1 MFRRLFFA
9 ASLCFSMQL
18 AVSPPSAAQEWKIY
32 GGDLSS
38 TRFSPLNQINTSN
51 VNRLTVNWVFQTGV
65 PGKFE
70 ATPLFENGI
79 LYFTGPGGYA
89 WAVDA
94 RTGRVLWNFERPIPS
109 KIGLCCGPVNRGFAL
124 AGNRLITVTID
135 AHVIA
140 LDKRTGALLWDTT
153 MADYTKGYS
162 ATAAPLLVKDKVI
175 VGMAGAEFA
184 NRGFIDAY
192 SVATGER
199 AWRFWTIPSPG
210 EPGSETWKDGKNFW
224 QFGGGSTWGTGSYD
238 PELNLV
244 YWGTGNPGPDLNSD
258 VRPGDNLYTN
268 SMVALDA
275 DTGKLKWHFQF
286 TPHDTHDWD
295 SISEPILADVNI
307 NGTPRKV
314 LLQANRNGFFYALD
328 RTNGRFIYGFP
339 YVHQTWAKGLDQNG
353 RPIVVPGME
362 PTKEGKVVCPS
373 LGGGKNWNHAAY
385 NPQTGLMYVPSAE
398 GCEKFF
404 IDDLPEPEPFR
415 MWMGSIH
422 ETIGTTPQWGA
433 VRAYDVRTGKLA
445 WEFKTI
451 TPERGSALTTGG
463 NLLFIGDSQGYF
475 TAFDATNG
483 KVLWKINTGSGSGR
497 GGGVSA
503 PAITYML
510 DGKQQIAVIAGQSL
524 FAFQLLEP

>member
-18 AVSPPSAAQEWKIY
+18 AVPPPSAAQEWKVY

-94 RTGRVLWNFERPIPS
+94 RTGRALWNFERPIPS

-210 EPGSETWKDGKNFW
+210 EPGSETWKDG
-224 QFGGGSTWGTGSYD
+224 
-238 PELNLV
+238 
-244 YWGTGNPGPDLNSD
+244 
-258 VRPGDNLYTN
+258 
-268 SMVALDA
+268 
-275 DTGKLKWHFQF
+275 
-286 TPHDTHDWD
+286 
-295 SISEPILADVNI
+295 
-307 NGTPRKV
+307 
-314 LLQANRNGFFYALD
+314 
-328 RTNGRFIYGFP
+328 
-339 YVHQTWAKGLDQNG
+339 
-353 RPIVVPGME
+353 
-362 PTKEGKVVCPS
+362 
-373 LGGGKNWNHAAY
+373 
-385 NPQTGLMYVPSAE
+385 
-398 GCEKFF
+398 
-404 IDDLPEPEPFR
+404 
-415 MWMGSIH
+415 
-422 ETIGTTPQWGA
+422 
-433 VRAYDVRTGKLA
+433 
-445 WEFKTI
+445 
-451 TPERGSALTTGG
+451 
-463 NLLFIGDSQGYF
+463 
-475 TAFDATNG
+475 
-483 KVLWKINTGSGSGR
+483 
-497 GGGVSA
+497 
-503 PAITYML
+503 
-510 DGKQQIAVIAGQSL
+510 
-524 FAFQLLEP
+524 